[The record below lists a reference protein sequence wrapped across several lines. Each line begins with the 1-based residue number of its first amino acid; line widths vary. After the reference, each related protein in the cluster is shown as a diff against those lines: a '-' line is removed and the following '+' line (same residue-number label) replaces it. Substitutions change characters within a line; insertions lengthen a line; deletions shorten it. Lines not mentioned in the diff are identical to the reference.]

1 MWAFSV
7 FITFHTQCCAK
18 SLQLCPTLCDAMDRS
33 PPGSSVS
40 GILQARI
47 LEWVHALLQGP
58 SQPRDGTQLFC
69 PCTGRQVLHHWCS
82 LGSHTQWCWI
92 FILPVAR
99 PQSVL
104 AWKWSAGSTSFYS
117 LMDRC
122 PSWYLVMGSPEH
134 RETLASESLLGYVT
148 VTWCFCGSPF
158 LQILVLLICCH
169 RLAEKFG
176 IPSALTDNWT
186 EVILSLWNVNLK
198 FTSQIISF
206 LRSFRIYAEA
216 VWQAHVLQHIY
227 LPALSLEFYVW

>member
-1 MWAFSV
+1 MFLLPFILSAVLSLFSCV
-7 FITFHTQCCAK
+7 
-18 SLQLCPTLCDAMDRS
+18 QLCATLWTIARQAPLSLGFSRQEYWSGFMPFCRG
-33 PPGSSVS
+33 PPNPGMELSSSV
-40 GILQARI
+40 
-47 LEWVHALLQGP
+47 
-58 SQPRDGTQLFC
+58 
-69 PCTGRQVLHHWCS
+69 PCTGRQVLHHWCR